1 MHKKLLELLNQINEQ
16 KIVVQNLVEEG
27 NLDGAQAA
35 KNTLIELQ
43 NKFDLLKD
51 VLDPDVIEPVNMTP
65 TATPVLVPV
74 EPKNDSVSEFANAAR
89 RGFRNGTMT
98 EGTPADGGY
107 TVPEDIQT
115 RINEYREAQASLI
128 SLVDVE
134 NVTTNKGQRTFKKR
148 VQQTGFTKV
157 SEGGKIGAGVTP
169 QFERL
174 SYEIEKYAG
183 YFPVTNE
190 LLSDSDANIVG
201 TLTAWI
207 GNESRITRNK
217 LILTTLGT
225 KEKTPIKTLD
235 DIKKALNVTLGQAF
249 KPTSR
254 IVTNDDGLQWL
265 DTLKNEKGEYLLQP
279 SPVDPM
285 QLRLCAGATTIPVTV
300 IPNADLPTAETKI
313 PIIIGDLKEAVKF
326 FDRNQMSIMSSN
338 IASIGTLNAYEMD
351 MTLFRAIE
359 REDCVLKDKEAFVYG
374 EFDTS
379 AMAAAAMVRKSTK

>member
-1 MHKKLLELLNQINEQ
+1 MNKKLLELLNQINEQ
-16 KIVVQNLVEEG
+16 KIVVQNLVEEE
-27 NLDGAQAA
+27 NLEGAQAA

-43 NKFDLLKD
+43 NKFDLLSD
-51 VLDPDVIEPVNMTP
+51 VLDAEPVPNN
-65 TATPVLVPV
+65 VVPV
-74 EPKNDSVSEFANAAR
+74 PAAVPADSVAEFANAAR
-89 RGFRNGTMT
+89 QGFRNAGMT

-148 VQQTGFTKV
+148 TQQTGFVKV
-157 SEGGKIGAGVTP
+157 AEGGKIGAGVTP

-190 LLSDSDANIVG
+190 LLSDSDTNIVG

-217 LILTTLGT
+217 LILTALGT

-313 PIIIGDLKEAVKF
+313 PLIIGDLKEAVKF

-379 AMAAAAMVRKSTK
+379 AMAAAAMARKATK

>member
-1 MHKKLLELLNQINEQ
+1 MNKKLLELLNQINEQ

-27 NLDGAQAA
+27 NLEGAQAA

-43 NKFDLLKD
+43 NKFDLLSD
-51 VLDPDVIEPVNMTP
+51 VLDAEPVPNN
-65 TATPVLVPV
+65 VVPV
-74 EPKNDSVSEFANAAR
+74 PAAVPVDSVAEFANAAR
-89 RGFRNGTMT
+89 QGFRNAGMT

-148 VQQTGFTKV
+148 AQQTGFTKV
-157 SEGGKIGAGVTP
+157 AEGGKIGAGVTP

-174 SYEIEKYAG
+174 SYEIDKYAG

-300 IPNADLPTAETKI
+300 IPNADLPTAETKNSDYYRR
-313 PIIIGDLKEAVKF
+313 PQG
-326 FDRNQMSIMSSN
+326 SSE
-338 IASIGTLNAYEMD
+338 IL
-351 MTLFRAIE
+351 
-359 REDCVLKDKEAFVYG
+359 
-374 EFDTS
+374 
-379 AMAAAAMVRKSTK
+379 

>member
-1 MHKKLLELLNQINEQ
+1 MNKKLLELLNQINEQ

-27 NLDGAQAA
+27 NLEGAQAA

-43 NKFDLLKD
+43 NKFDLLSD
-51 VLDPDVIEPVNMTP
+51 VLDAEPVMNN
-65 TATPVLVPV
+65 VVPV
-74 EPKNDSVSEFANAAR
+74 PAAVPVDSVAEFANAAR
-89 RGFRNGTMT
+89 QGFRNAGMT

-148 VQQTGFTKV
+148 AQQTGFTKV

-313 PIIIGDLKEAVKF
+313 PLIIGDLKEAVKF

-338 IASIGTLNAYEMD
+338 IASIGALNAYEMD

-379 AMAAAAMVRKSTK
+379 TMAAAAMAIKAAK

>member
-1 MHKKLLELLNQINEQ
+1 MNKKLLELLNQINEQ

-43 NKFDLLKD
+43 NKFDLLSD
-51 VLDPDVIEPVNMTP
+51 VLDTEPVPNN
-65 TATPVLVPV
+65 VVPV
-74 EPKNDSVSEFANAAR
+74 PAAGPVDSVAEFANAAR
-89 RGFRNGTMT
+89 QRFRNAGMK

-148 VQQTGFTKV
+148 AQQIGFVKV
-157 SEGGKIGAGVTP
+157 AEGGKIGAGVTP

-279 SPVDPM
+279 SPADPM

-300 IPNADLPTAETKI
+300 VPNADLPTATDKI
-313 PIIIGDLKEAVKF
+313 PFIIGDLKEAVKF
-326 FDRNQMSIMSSN
+326 FDRNQMSIMASD

-374 EFDTS
+374 EITV
-379 AMAAAAMVRKSTK
+379 AAAAAARKAEK